1 MQPRGIT
8 GSAMLAVFL
17 VLAGGTGVWA
27 QKQVP
32 DHPVIKPLPE
42 VKKKDGTYHK
52 FNAHKF
58 RIKTEE
64 GEQEKEIRGK
74 YWEYNYY
81 TTDDV
86 SGLYIL
92 ENYKAAALE
101 KGGSILYEGKERLVF
116 TLPTPEGGTLWVE
129 VYRNGWNTYYRLHII
144 EEQPL
149 KKVLTFG
156 AAQIQHELETK
167 GEVTLYGI
175 TFDFNKDTLRPGSE
189 KVLLEVVKVL
199 QALPDLKVE
208 IQGHTCD
215 IGGRA
220 YNLKLSQARA
230 ETVKS
235 FLVQQGIAESRL
247 SPKGYG
253 MDQPVASNATEEG
266 REKNRRVVFKK
277 L

>member
-1 MQPRGIT
+1 MRWRRRILG
-8 GSAMLAVFL
+8 
-17 VLAGGTGVWA
+17 AGMACLLLWGGGGAAWA
-27 QKQVP
+27 QKKVE

-42 VKKKDGTYHK
+42 VTRKEGVFHK

-64 GEQEKEIRGK
+64 GHQEKEIRGK
-74 YWEYNYY
+74 YWEYSYH

-101 KGGSILYEGKERLVF
+101 KGGTILCDEKERLVF

-156 AAQIQHELETK
+156 AAQIRSELETK
-167 GEVTLYGI
+167 GEVTLHGVH
-175 TFDFNKDTLRPGSE
+175 FDFNQATLRPESG
-189 KVLLEVVKVL
+189 KVLMEAARVL
-199 QALPDLKVE
+199 QALPEMRVE

-230 ETVKS
+230 ETVKN
-235 FLVQQGIAESRL
+235 FLVQQGIAPDRL
-247 SPKGYG
+247 VPRGYG
-253 MDQPVASNATEEG
+253 MDQPVASNDTEEG
-266 REKNRRVVFKK
+266 RAQNRRVVFKR

>member
-1 MQPRGIT
+1 MQPRVI
-8 GSAMLAVFL
+8 ALLAALAVFL
-17 VLAGGTGVWA
+17 VLVSGTAVRA
-27 QKQVP
+27 QKKVP

-42 VKKKDGTYHK
+42 VNRKEGVFHK

-64 GEQEKEIRGK
+64 GDQDKEIRGK
-74 YWEYNYY
+74 YWEYSYY

-92 ENYKAAALE
+92 ENYKAAAQE

-129 VYRNGWNTYYRLHII
+129 VYRNGWNNYYQLYII

-156 AAQIQHELETK
+156 AAQIQHELETT

-175 TFDFNKDTLRPGSE
+175 TFDFNKATLRPGSE
-189 KVLLEVVKVL
+189 TVLLEVVKVL
-199 QALPDLKVE
+199 TAAPDLKVE

-230 ETVKS
+230 ETVQS
-235 FLVQQGIAESRL
+235 FLVQHGIAESRL
-247 SPKGYG
+247 VPKGYG
-253 MDQPVASNATEEG
+253 MEMPVTSNDTEEG
-266 REKNRRVVFKK
+266 RARNRRVVFKK
-277 L
+277 I

>member
-1 MQPRGIT
+1 VRPCHQ
-8 GSAMLAVFL
+8 
-17 VLAGGTGVWA
+17 
-27 QKQVP
+27 
-32 DHPVIKPLPE
+32 D
-42 VKKKDGTYHK
+42 
-52 FNAHKF
+52 
-58 RIKTEE
+58 
-64 GEQEKEIRGK
+64 KEIRGK
-74 YWEYNYY
+74 YWEYSYH

-101 KGGSILYEGKERLVF
+101 KGGTILGEERERLVF

-156 AAQIQHELETK
+156 AAQIRSELETK
-167 GEVTLYGI
+167 GEVTLHGVH
-175 TFDFNKDTLRPGSE
+175 FDFNKATLRPESE
-189 KVLLEVVKVL
+189 KVLVEAASVL
-199 QALPDLKVE
+199 QALPGMRVE

-230 ETVKS
+230 EPAGGPG
-235 FLVQQGIAESRL
+235 LRHGCPGGLQRHRGRPGPEPPGGVQTPVSPAWEGPSRGPLGRTAL
-247 SPKGYG
+247 SAP
-253 MDQPVASNATEEG
+253 S
-266 REKNRRVVFKK
+266 
-277 L
+277 

>member
-1 MQPRGIT
+1 MRLRGLAST
-8 GSAMLAVFL
+8 LGLAVL
-17 VLAGGTGVWA
+17 LLLGGGPAPA
-27 QKQVP
+27 QQKVQ

-42 VKKKDGTYHK
+42 VTKKDGVFRK
-52 FNAHKF
+52 FDAHKF

-64 GEQEKEIRGK
+64 GYQDKEIRGK
-74 YWEYNYY
+74 YWEYSYH
-81 TTDDV
+81 TTPEV

-101 KGGSILYEGKERLVF
+101 KGGSLLYEGEERLVF
-116 TLPTPEGGTLWVE
+116 TLTTPEGGTLWVE
-129 VYRNGWNTYYRLHII
+129 VFRNGWDTHYRLYII

-156 AAQIQHELETK
+156 AAQIRHELETK

-175 TFDFNKDTLRPGSE
+175 IFDFNQATLRPGSE
-189 KVLLEVVKVL
+189 PVLLEVAKVL
-199 QALPDLKVE
+199 RDLPEMKVE

-230 ETVKS
+230 ETVKN
-235 FLVQQGIAESRL
+235 FLLQQGLAAERL
-247 SPKGYG
+247 EAKGYG
-253 MDQPVASNATEEG
+253 MDQPVASNETEAG
-266 REKNRRVVFKK
+266 RARNRRVVFKR

>member
-1 MQPRGIT
+1 MRLGSLALAT
-8 GSAMLAVFL
+8 GLAVL
-17 VLAGGTGVWA
+17 LLLSGGPAPA
-27 QKQVP
+27 QKKVE

-42 VKKKDGTYHK
+42 VTRKDGVYRK
-52 FNAHKF
+52 FAAHKF

-64 GEQEKEIRGK
+64 GHQDKEIRGK
-74 YWEYNYY
+74 YWEYSYY
-81 TTDDV
+81 TTADV

-101 KGGSILYEGKERLVF
+101 KGGSVLYEGEERLVF
-116 TLPTPEGGTLWVE
+116 TLPGTDGGTLWVE
-129 VYRNGWNTYYRLHII
+129 VYRNGWDTHYQLYII
-144 EEQPL
+144 EEEPL

-156 AAQIQHELETK
+156 AAQIRHELETK

-175 TFDFNKDTLRPGSE
+175 TFDFNKATLRPGS
-189 KVLLEVVKVL
+189 KPVLLEVAKVL
-199 QALPDLKVE
+199 AALPEMKVE

-230 ETVKS
+230 ETVKN
-235 FLVQQGIAESRL
+235 FLVQQGIAAERL
-247 SPKGYG
+247 EARGYG
-253 MDQPVASNATEEG
+253 MEVPVASNDTEAG
-266 REKNRRVVFKK
+266 RAQNRRVVFKR